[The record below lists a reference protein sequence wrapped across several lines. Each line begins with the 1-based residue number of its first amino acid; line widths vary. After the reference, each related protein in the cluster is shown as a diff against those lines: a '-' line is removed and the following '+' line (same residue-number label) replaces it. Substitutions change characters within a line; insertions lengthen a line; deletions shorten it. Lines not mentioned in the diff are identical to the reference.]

1 MTLFA
6 QNGMTDIIFNNKSFL
21 KNELKTRGGMW
32 NGTASA
38 LLKGVIILARV
49 IPAFPMLAEIK
60 AFNLILLV
68 NPQASDQVNQFQNY
82 IASNAR
88 P

>member
-1 MTLFA
+1 M
-6 QNGMTDIIFNNKSFL
+6 SL
-21 KNELKTRGGMW
+21 KLRGGMW
-32 NGTASA
+32 NFTASA
-38 LLKGVIILARV
+38 LLTGVIILASV
-49 IPAFPMLAEIK
+49 IPAFSMLAEIK

-82 IASNAR
+82 IACNTR